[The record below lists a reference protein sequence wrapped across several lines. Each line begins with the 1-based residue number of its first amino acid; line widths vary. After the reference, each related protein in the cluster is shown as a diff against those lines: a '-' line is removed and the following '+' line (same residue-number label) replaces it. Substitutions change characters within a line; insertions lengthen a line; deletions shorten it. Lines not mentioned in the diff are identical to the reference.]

1 MKIKYLSSI
10 VFINDKMFFQA
21 LIDTHTNFILQSV
34 LIIILKFCFS
44 PPPFSSSFPSS
55 FKFSDVSTPSPPI
68 FSDRKKS
75 KLEVLTDGPLGTVD

>member
-34 LIIILKFCFS
+34 LVIFYS
-44 PPPFSSSFPSS
+44 PT
-55 FKFSDVSTPSPPI
+55 VLA
-68 FSDRKKS
+68 
-75 KLEVLTDGPLGTVD
+75 KLVYGQ

>member
-44 PPPFSSSFPSS
+44 PPPFSSSF
-55 FKFSDVSTPSPPI
+55 KFSDVSTPSPPI

-75 KLEVLTDGPLGTVD
+75 KLEVLTDGP